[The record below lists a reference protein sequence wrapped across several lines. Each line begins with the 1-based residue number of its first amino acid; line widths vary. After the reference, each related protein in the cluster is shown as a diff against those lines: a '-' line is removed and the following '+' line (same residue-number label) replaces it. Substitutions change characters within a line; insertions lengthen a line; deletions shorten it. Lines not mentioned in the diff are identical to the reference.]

1 MIAANI
7 GRTFLNAWKEKYQK
21 EYSAKEFFDKEF
33 FRLFYDHPKYAQ
45 WITNSPFVQG
55 LSSSSKGEYGLSE
68 VIKDAKGNTLKFKS
82 KEDLEQFIKT
92 NVETRNDFLEIVKKS
107 TSTKGIKFLKTLNS
121 VERNIFL
128 NKFHEKVNRF
138 NGVNFDGSI
147 AIGFPASEDGE
158 FATTSGM
165 VSDIKPQISEDDVY
179 LTWIGNGLSVGVDKG
194 YTMLFNSPE
203 ILLLVYD
210 GWEIYR
216 RLLNDSTIRLT
227 GKQISTWN
235 GQWLNYR
242 LSFDYEENVD
252 FGTLSSDST
261 FFSKDDN
268 GNMSV
273 TTVKWPRLF
282 FNLSQCYESDSI
294 LTYIYSVGKTNKTIG
309 FIPFFLSQGKTF
321 TKVYTQLFGQSEY
334 LKDKKACE
342 ELFENKFD
350 IACTYGSIGL
360 IALEPKGLKAYFG
373 NARVINFNSTPIDK
387 KAKET
392 EELFQERLKKTIV
405 KEYRNTISFRTYKTW
420 LLAMITKNKQEDLH
434 YSEEVA
440 KALKKYRAIGTNRTR
455 INLIENKLFA
465 AKSKKQF
472 LDGLA
477 TLINDVDP
485 ELIDTF
491 KLLRDKVHLMTSEDF
506 SYFVVL
512 LKFDYAYQEKKS

>member
-1 MIAANI
+1 MIAATI
-7 GRTFLNAWKEKYQK
+7 GRTFLNAWNEKYQK
-21 EYSAKEFFDKEF
+21 EYSAREFFDKEF
-33 FRLFYDHPKYAQ
+33 FRLFYDHPKYMQ

-92 NVETRNDFLEIVKKS
+92 NVETRDDFLEIVKKS

-128 NKFHEKVNRF
+128 NKFHEKVSRF
-138 NGVNFDGSI
+138 NGVSFDGSI

-165 VSDIKPQISEDDVY
+165 VSDIDPQISEDDVY

-194 YTMLFNSPE
+194 YTILFNSAE

-210 GWEIYR
+210 GWQIYR

-227 GKQISTWN
+227 GNQIPTWN

-282 FNLSQCYESDSI
+282 FNLSQCFESDSI
-294 LTYIYSVGKTNKTIG
+294 LAYIYSVGKTNKTIG

-321 TKVYTQLFGQSEY
+321 TKVYSQLFGQSEY
-334 LKDKKACE
+334 LKDKIACE

-350 IACTYGSIGL
+350 VACTYGSIGL

-373 NARVINFNSTPIDK
+373 NARVINFNSAPIDK
-387 KAKET
+387 RANET
-392 EELFQERLKKTIV
+392 EELFQERFKKAIL
-405 KEYRNTISFRTYKTW
+405 KEYRKTISFRTYKTW

-477 TLINDVDP
+477 TLINDVDS